1 MNSKISTADK
11 NILTFTLS
19 ALLLS
24 ALILGI
30 VFTLEEP
37 TKNDSLPS
45 LDIILSK
52 QKSIETPDKADF
64 LAQNDQIGGGDS
76 LKNVRPQNIKTG
88 ITVDDQGNHMQ
99 EQLEN
104 IPNSKPVKNVEV
116 LTSIKSDKQFQSN
129 KSKPEITSK
138 PNNPNQKLTH
148 NKKIAKLEN
157 NISQRI
163 QSYAKRPKS
172 KYISASTKSFEY
184 ANYMQSW
191 VKKIERVSNLNYPN
205 EARKRNFVGTL
216 IMTIGINK
224 DGIIQNIKIVQSSGF
239 KSIDDAAIHLVQ
251 LSGPFEPFPQTKNKV
266 DVLYIT
272 RTWQFLPGNKLKH
285 K

>member
-88 ITVDDQGNHMQ
+88 IAVDDQGNHMQ